1 MQVMTSQDE
10 LAREIV
16 ELFPEQGRWSEEE
29 YLWVTD
35 RATKLIEYTDGY
47 IEVLPVP
54 TEEHQDILQYLFLAF
69 LDAVRPRGG
78 KVHFAP
84 LRLRIRDHKYREPD
98 LLVLLDADDPRRN
111 NRYWFGADLVLEVVS
126 DDKPERDLVDKVRDY
141 AEARIPEYWI
151 VNPLA
156 ESITV
161 LRLADD
167 RYSEHGTFGRGD
179 QATSALMPDFGVD
192 VSAAL
197 DAR

>member
-1 MQVMTSQDE
+1 MQMMTSQEE
-10 LAREIV
+10 LAREIA
-16 ELFPEQGRWSEEE
+16 ELFPEQGRWSEDE

-47 IEVLPVP
+47 IEVLPMP
-54 TEEHQDILQYLFLAF
+54 TEEHQDILQYLFLLF
-69 LDAVRPRGG
+69 LAAVRPRGG

-84 LRLRIRDHKYREPD
+84 LRLRIRDQKYREPD

-126 DDKPERDLVDKVRDY
+126 ADKPERDLVDKVRDY

-151 VNPLA
+151 VDPHA
-156 ESITV
+156 ATITV

-167 RYSEHGTFGRGD
+167 RYAEHGIFVRGER
-179 QATSALMPDFGVD
+179 ATSALLPDFGVD